1 MEKVKVL
8 FAGESWFFTTIETK
22 GFDQFTIGGY
32 QTEIERVRAFMK
44 DAADITHIPAHEV
57 LEHFPESVAELG
69 AYDVVILSDVGA
81 NTFLLHP
88 DTFFKSETTPNKLQ
102 VIADYVKEGGAF
114 GMMGGYMSFTGFE
127 AKAKY
132 RRTPIEEI
140 LPVTMLAED
149 DREEHPE
156 GLILQTADSQHP
168 LLNGCKDGWTP
179 LLGYNR
185 LVAKPEADVVISW
198 QGDPILAVGTYGKG
212 RTFAWAS
219 DCAPHWMPA
228 AFCESDN
235 NKVMWENVL
244 RWAAGK

>member
-32 QTEIERVRAFMK
+32 ETEIERVRAFTK
-44 DAADITHIPAHEV
+44 EVAELTHIPAHEV
-57 LEHFPESVAELG
+57 LEHFPETLDELEK
-69 AYDVVILSDVGA
+69 YDVVIISDVGA

-88 DTFFKSETTPNKLQ
+88 DTFFRSETTKNKLEL
-102 VIADYVKEGGAF
+102 IAEYVKAGGAF

-132 RRTPIEEI
+132 RRTPVEEI
-140 LPVTMLAED
+140 LPVTMMAED

-156 GLILQTADSQHP
+156 GIVLQTAGSEHP
-168 LLNGCKDGWTP
+168 LLAGCVEDWTP
-179 LLGYNR
+179 LLGYNK
-185 LVAKPEADVVISW
+185 LNAKPESDVVISW
-198 QGDPILAVGTYGKG
+198 KGDPILTVGTYGKG

-228 AFCESDN
+228 AFCESEN
-235 NKVMWENVL
+235 NRILWENVL
-244 RWAAGK
+244 RWAAQK